1 MLNTD
6 QVLGKMCIDEYVCVC
21 VSGFIV
27 CNGEYTYK

>member
-1 MLNTD
+1 MDMLNTD

-27 CNGEYTYK
+27 M